1 MLESR
6 WAYTAMMILAT
17 LVTGLLIR
25 RTTGGTANRA
35 ISVTPTQRMG
45 ILIGGLAGAM
55 FAAKIP
61 FVLSAETPDGVISA
75 WLGDGKTILWGL
87 AGGYVGVEVGKWAT
101 WVHGSTGDQFVVAL
115 AVGIA
120 VGRIGCLM
128 FGCCYGV
135 ETDLP
140 WGLCFTTSA
149 DLGTVPR
156 HPTQIYEM
164 IFHLTFAAIAWRGIQ
179 RGVIPTC
186 WMPLY
191 LVAYS
196 VYRFA
201 SEFVR
206 PEPRMAAGLT
216 FYQWSA
222 IVIVT
227 VFFVILVRRLR
238 RSPRAPAPQPQ
249 APAPSPPTQNSN

>member
-6 WAYTAMMILAT
+6 WAYTATMIVAT
-17 LVTGLLIR
+17 LVAGLLVR
-25 RTTGGTANRA
+25 RAGGGAAGRS

-45 ILIGGLAGAM
+45 IIIGGLAGAM

-61 FVLSAETPDGVISA
+61 FVLSTDTPEGVISA

-101 WVHGSTGDQFVVAL
+101 WVRGSTGDQFVVAL

-120 VGRIGCLM
+120 VGRVGCLM

-135 ETDLP
+135 ETDLA
-140 WGLCFTTSA
+140 WGIRFPA
-149 DLGTVPR
+149 AVDLGTVTR

-164 IFHLTFAAIAWRGIQ
+164 SFHSAFAVVAWRGIR
-179 RGVIPTC
+179 RGDIPTC

-196 VYRFA
+196 IYRFS

-206 PEPRMAAGLT
+206 PEPRLAAGLT
-216 FYQWSA
+216 FYQWSS
-222 IVIVT
+222 IVIGAA
-227 VFFVILVRRLR
+227 FLVILVVRLR
-238 RSPRAPAPQPQ
+238 KLPFDPPREPFSVADPH
-249 APAPSPPTQNSN
+249 